1 MSWRTHTHKPVNV
14 NHVATPIATPAVE
27 DALALNQLS
36 RLSIN
41 QEPISTTKRNSPDS
55 TSETTP
61 RTESVQNRRTL
72 RSDST
77 KRSEESRLG
86 LKPLVNNGGDIT
98 VDYDP
103 EVARLLYLN
112 YRIVVGVSNDDSD
125 SEEDE
130 AEEGE
135 LGKAQ
140 VEMKASVEAYQ
151 KNPTDE
157 TFESMM
163 EDLAAY
169 TSLENESVVE
179 RNIGEMVEEAYKF
192 TFENPEDVSKLTGTE
207 TIMPWVGIPEPALR
221 DFSLV
226 LIREGGNVHLK
237 LSARDLKL
245 STRVTDETWT
255 VSGTDESPEQMTKA
269 IMETLEASGAV
280 RTKDQMK
287 TPEIAEALRKNISEM
302 AEK

>member
-77 KRSEESRLG
+77 KKSEESRRG
-86 LKPLVNNGGDIT
+86 LESLVNNGGDIT
-98 VDYDP
+98 VDYDS

-112 YRIVVGVSNDDSD
+112 YSIVGSD
-125 SEEDE
+125 EDE

-135 LGKAQ
+135 LGRAQ
-140 VEMKASVEAYQ
+140 LEMKASVEAYQ

-157 TFESMM
+157 TFKRMM
-163 EDLAAY
+163 EHVAAY

-192 TFENPEDVSKLTGTE
+192 TFENPEDVKSYQWPQPKGTE
-207 TIMPWVGIPEPALR
+207 TIRSWVGIPEPALR

-226 LIREGGNVHLK
+226 LIREGGSVHLK
-237 LSARDLKL
+237 LSARNL
-245 STRVTDETWT
+245 TRVTDKTWT
-255 VSGTDESPEQMTKA
+255 VSGTDKPAEQMKNA
-269 IMETLEASGAV
+269 IMATLKASGAV
-280 RTKDQMK
+280 RTEDQMK
-287 TPEIAEALRKNISEM
+287 TTEVAKALRKKISEM
-302 AEK
+302 EVVR

>member
-98 VDYDP
+98 VDYDS

-112 YRIVVGVSNDDSD
+112 YRIVGSD
-125 SEEDE
+125 EDE

-140 VEMKASVEAYQ
+140 LEMKASVEAYQ

-163 EDLAAY
+163 EHVAAY

-179 RNIGEMVEEAYKF
+179 RNIDEMVEEAYKF

-207 TIMPWVGIPEPALR
+207 TIRPWVGILEPALR

-226 LIREGGNVHLK
+226 LIREGGNVYLK
-237 LSARDLKL
+237 LSARNLTR
-245 STRVTDETWT
+245 STRVTDETWP
-255 VSGTDESPEQMTKA
+255 VSGTNESREQMKNA
-269 IMETLEASGAV
+269 IMATLKASGAV
-280 RTKDQMK
+280 RTEDQMK
-287 TPEIAEALRKNISEM
+287 TTEVAKALRKKISEM